1 MGHFSRKGER
11 LRQRRIVNLE
21 YLVGYYM
28 EGEQIAAHRPTSAL
42 SIPIPRPPFPSPPS
56 DSVGLGCGQECA
68 SLSGSW

>member
-28 EGEQIAAHRPTSAL
+28 EGEQIL
-42 SIPIPRPPFPSPPS
+42 F
-56 DSVGLGCGQECA
+56 LW
-68 SLSGSW
+68 L